1 MNDIFV
7 FIMNKIS

>member
-7 FIMNKIS
+7 FIV